1 MEVREVVY
9 GKRGGAG
16 TGASGLHRET
26 ADLSHRVAGSV
37 AGERAEGVQRRLGV
51 EASLPQRLE
60 KLLDQPDPIH
70 RVRRTDHEQGKDVGM
85 LVREQ
90 PKSPVSLPDPSLP
103 TLVLRRHLQLTE
115 QDLDHPIQQS
125 ALVRDVVVE
134 RHRLDSKLTPKL
146 PHTESV
152 QPLPIHKPYR
162 RL

>member
-60 KLLDQPDPIH
+60 KLLDQPDAVH
-70 RVRRTDHEQGKDVGM
+70 GGRRTYHEQGKDVGV
-85 LVREQ
+85 LVRQ
-90 PKSPVSLPDPSLP
+90 PAESPVRLPDSPLP
-103 TLVLRRHLQLTE
+103 TFIRRRYLQLTKE
-115 QDLDHPIQQS
+115 DLDHPIQQS
-125 ALVRDVVVE
+125 A
-134 RHRLDSKLTPKL
+134 
-146 PHTESV
+146 
-152 QPLPIHKPYR
+152 
-162 RL
+162 